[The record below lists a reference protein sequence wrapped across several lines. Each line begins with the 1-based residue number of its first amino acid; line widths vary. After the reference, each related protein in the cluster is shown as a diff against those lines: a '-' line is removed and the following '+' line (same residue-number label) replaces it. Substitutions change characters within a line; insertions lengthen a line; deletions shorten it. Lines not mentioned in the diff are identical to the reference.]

1 MKSSNLRILF
11 RIIAILLIAMTG
23 RVSAERVLTFPGTVN
38 AVLPPSEQLKFRA
51 DRNFSVEFWM
61 KPNES
66 GTNLGAIFT
75 SGDYATLTGGDG
87 TNGGWGLYW
96 QSGTVVLAIRPSIS
110 ASGTPYGGV
119 RGQPAA
125 MTPGV
130 WHHVAVDAFRNGS
143 MTLWVDGVQKDAVNM
158 ASWTYFGRVLE
169 GLGPYRIGSDPSGG
183 NLYRGSIDELR
194 IWGRTRAA
202 TEIVSSSRDR
212 LALNGNE
219 PLLLAYYKFNEATGS
234 AASLGS
240 IGSAANI
247 LLSTAVRSDDDT
259 LAFGAPISTAGVS
272 DLALTF
278 NGTNQTVETRV
289 QGGALAGNE
298 LSIEYW
304 FKGSMLQSAVR
315 IQSPNLWIVSGWVAG
330 GNPATPRHLV
340 NTAGT
345 NNQLILACP
354 PNRSPIDGL
363 WHHVAMTWK
372 SGATAG
378 FVSYFDG
385 ELVVSQPAPAVP
397 LPAIPASVWLG
408 SVGGTAE
415 FLRGTLDEVHI
426 WNRQISAEEV
436 RRHATIPVA
445 RLFGF
450 EPGLV
455 AYFSMN
461 DGDATGVRDQ
471 VSGQLALFRNM
482 GAANRVAQDGV
493 TFREPELVK
502 MKNPAAAGLWLGE
515 VSLNAVNE
523 ASLGGTNAAPAGGQ
537 FDFNVLLHVN
547 AAGEVR
553 LLKDVTI
560 MQKRN
565 SASNLTEI
573 VLVTDDAQLS
583 NFEGVVKR
591 AGRLVGV
598 RHSSAFYQFEGTSLA
613 LDGGIGSALLLQ
625 GTNSVP
631 ATLPASP
638 FKHRFHP
645 VHKDPKDLKGLPYD
659 ILRRIEFRFRE
670 SKVLPGEGRERLSG
684 KYRETIT
691 GLHKAPVVVEGDLR
705 LERISMVSKL
715 NDQ

>member
-1 MKSSNLRILF
+1 MTTGSLKGLF
-11 RIIAILLIAMTG
+11 KVLVMFVVVMTG
-23 RVSAERVLTFPGTVN
+23 TVFAERVLTFPGTVN
-38 AVLPPSEQLKFRA
+38 AVLPQAEQLKFRA
-51 DRNFSVEFWM
+51 DKDFSVEFWM
-61 KPNES
+61 KPAES

-75 SGDYATLTGGDG
+75 SGDYATLTGSDG

-96 QSGTVVLAIRPSIS
+96 QSGTIVLAIRPSIS
-110 ASGTPYGGV
+110 AAGTPYGGV

-125 MTPGV
+125 MTPGA

-143 MTLWVDGVQKDAVNM
+143 MTLWIDGVQKDAVNM

-169 GLGPYRIGSDPSGG
+169 GLSPYRIGSDPSGG
-183 NLYRGSIDELR
+183 NPYRGAIDELR
-194 IWGRTRAA
+194 IWGRSRAA
-202 TEIVSSSRDR
+202 TEIVSSSRDH

-219 PLLLAYYKFNEATGS
+219 PLLLAYYKFNEATGP
-234 AASLGS
+234 AANLGS
-240 IGSAANI
+240 IGLAATI
-247 LLSTAVRSDDDT
+247 PLPTVIRVDDDT
-259 LAFGAPISTAGVS
+259 LLFGAPISSAGVS
-272 DLALTF
+272 ELALTF
-278 NGTNQTVETRV
+278 NGTNQTVETRI

-304 FKGSMLQSAVR
+304 FKGSLLQSAVR

-330 GNPATPRHLV
+330 GSPAAPRHLV

-354 PNRSPIDGL
+354 PNRSPVDGL

-408 SVGGTAE
+408 SVGGASE
-415 FLRGTLDEVHI
+415 FLRGSLDEVHI

-436 RRHATIPVA
+436 RRHATIPAA

-461 DGDATGVRDQ
+461 DGDSTGIRDQ
-471 VSGQLALFRNM
+471 VSGQTALFRNM
-482 GAANRVAQDGV
+482 TAANRVAQDGV

-502 MKNPAAAGLWLGE
+502 AKNPAAAGLWLGE

-523 ASLGGTNAAPAGGQ
+523 ASLGGTNTAPAGGR

-547 AAGEVR
+547 ATGDVR
-553 LLKDVTI
+553 LLKDVTV

-573 VLVTDDAQLS
+573 VLVTDDTLLS
-583 NFEGVVKR
+583 NYDGVVKR
-591 AGRLVGV
+591 SGRLVGV
-598 RHSSAFYQFEGTSLA
+598 RHSSAFYQFEGATLA
-613 LDGGIGSALLLQ
+613 MDGGVGSALLLQ
-625 GTNSVP
+625 GTNSIP
-631 ATLPASP
+631 ATLPTNP
-638 FKHRFHP
+638 FRHRFHP

-659 ILRRIEFRFRE
+659 IQRRIEFRFRE
-670 SKVLPGEGRERLSG
+670 SRVLPGEGRERLSG

-691 GLHKAPVVVEGDLR
+691 GLHKVPVVIEGDVR
-705 LERISMVSKL
+705 LERISVVSKL